1 MSNQI
6 LPPINYYQNEDTW
19 GSYQYITFNQ
29 LVDNFMMNYIGD
41 DKLLSNV
48 NRYNVIFH
56 MKRGIRELHYD
67 AVREVKALEMELSDT
82 LTLTLPNDFV
92 GLVRVSYVGRDGL
105 LYVLSRDTRTTI
117 GKAYLQDHEF
127 KILFDEDGY
136 PLEANETEA
145 FKRYSLK
152 DVAFSSHEDDCLE
165 ANNHV
170 RYGLNPDLNKNGY
183 YQIDKRR
190 GIMTFSS
197 NIGSRVFVIEYVSDG
212 LEFNNGQDIMI
223 HKFAEQALYSYV
235 RFMLLD
241 NKFNVQEYVVNRA
254 KRDYLAN
261 FSNLKIRLLDL
272 RGLEMM
278 IKLRGRNK
286 WIK

>member
-19 GSYQYITFNQ
+19 GNYQYITFNQ

-41 DKLLSNV
+41 DKLLTNV
-48 NRYNVIFH
+48 KRGNVIFH
-56 MKRGIRELHYD
+56 LKRGIRELHYD
-67 AVREVKALEMELSDT
+67 AVREVKALELELSDT
-82 LTLTLPNDFV
+82 LLLTLPNDFV
-92 GLVRVSYVGRDGL
+92 SLVRVSYVGKDGL

-127 KILFDEDGY
+127 NILFDEDGY
-136 PLEANETEA
+136 PLEPNETEA
-145 FKRYSLK
+145 FKRYSL
-152 DVAFSSHEDDCLE
+152 VQHPFTNDDDTCLE
-165 ANNHV
+165 TDNHA

-183 YQIDKRR
+183 YQIDRRR
-190 GIMTFSS
+190 GIMSFSS
-197 NIGSRVFVIEYVSDG
+197 NIGSRVIVIEYVSDG
-212 LEFNNGQDIMI
+212 LEFNNGKDIMI
-223 HKFAEQALYSYV
+223 HKHAEQTLYAYV

-241 NKFNVQEYVVNRA
+241 NKFGIQEYIVNRA
-254 KRDYLAN
+254 KKDYHAN
-261 FSNLKIRLLDL
+261 FQNLKIRMLDL
-272 RGLEMM
+272 KGLEMM